1 MTHEIIAEMLTENDI
16 DDAQAVAPLLAGTT
30 VGIKSFRGDG
40 AYDKHKVT
48 KLLTTKEI
56 EQIIPPQHNAVMRKK
71 ARSELL
77 ARDQAIKRIKEI
89 GRKQLK
95 IRLWRMERRNRVSPT
110 KHWRGCYV

>member
-1 MTHEIIAEMLTENDI
+1 MHQNKIVVT
-16 DDAQAVAPLLAGTT
+16 LAGTT

-40 AYDKHKVT
+40 AYDKHKVR

-56 EQIIPPQHNAVMRKK
+56 EQIIPPQHNAVMSKK

-95 IRLWRMERRNRVSPT
+95 IRPPQWIYNLWRMERRNRVSPT